1 MGTNRKEEII
11 LTTLELAA
19 KKGLSGVSMS
29 MIADKIGIKKPS
41 LYKHFSSKEEIV
53 ETMYQ
58 FLREQSKKNANIK
71 LVDFSQFFQGKTAY
85 EVLQGVVQGYAN
97 MNHQEKLLTFY
108 KVIYSERS
116 IQPMAAR
123 IVAEETERMIIAT
136 KQLFYA
142 MEVHKLLHFENAD
155 MSALSFA
162 MTVHGL
168 LGIVALL
175 SYTAAVV
182 FSPLAYP
189 GYDWMAQ
196 AVSDLSA
203 SNAPSLR
210 LWNQLSSLY
219 NVCTLVCAMMVCVGI
234 QGKKTRLL
242 RVGIYLFT
250 IVLLSIV
257 SLVLIIIAGAKDKS
271 CRSYG
276 IFAAIAL
283 GMMMVGAMGMN
294 IVPKN
299 YFGIVERFSVFAATG
314 YNAVLGIELYRMK
327 F

>member
-19 KKGLSGVSMS
+19 EKGLAGVSMS

-41 LYKHFSSKEEIV
+41 LYKHFSSKDEIV
-53 ETMYQ
+53 EAMYQ

-71 LVDFSQFFQGKTAY
+71 PVDFSQIFQGKTAY
-85 EVLQGVVQGYAN
+85 EVLQGVVQGYVN

-162 MTVHGL
+162 MTIHGL
-168 LGIVALL
+168 MDYELDQK
-175 SYTAAVV
+175 Y
-182 FSPLAYP
+182 
-189 GYDWMAQ
+189 GYDKEEHTENNLINDYLKWFCKEN
-196 AVSDLSA
+196 S
-203 SNAPSLR
+203 
-210 LWNQLSSLY
+210 
-219 NVCTLVCAMMVCVGI
+219 VGD
-234 QGKKTRLL
+234 G
-242 RVGIYLFT
+242 
-250 IVLLSIV
+250 
-257 SLVLIIIAGAKDKS
+257 
-271 CRSYG
+271 
-276 IFAAIAL
+276 
-283 GMMMVGAMGMN
+283 N
-294 IVPKN
+294 
-299 YFGIVERFSVFAATG
+299 
-314 YNAVLGIELYRMK
+314 
-327 F
+327 